1 MVLEHLQLLAAITRI
16 DNAVAELQEELG
28 DLPHE
33 VKAMEREVR
42 AKQQAVDVTQR
53 QIDDLLQTRSN
64 AKIRAQEIHDK
75 EKKLS
80 EQQYQVRNNR
90 EFDAI
95 TKEIETLKTEL
106 REVEKTISGTMLT
119 EENLRRILEAQAD
132 ELGFVRERLDDL
144 EHELTDLS
152 AGQGDEMNEHLTKH
166 TELLQQL
173 PKPIIVTYERIKE
186 YHTDT
191 TVAVRRNCCS
201 GCFNA
206 VPPQRIVEMRT
217 YKTIFTC
224 ESCGRMLYPEE
235 MQHLSS

>member
-1 MVLEHLQLLAAITRI
+1 MVLEHLQTLAAITRI

-28 DLPHE
+28 ELPYE
-33 VKAMEREVR
+33 VRGMEREVR

-53 QIDDLLQTRSN
+53 QIDDILQTRAN

-95 TKEIETLKTEL
+95 TKEVEALKVEL
-106 REVEKTISGTMLT
+106 RDVEKTISGTMLT
-119 EENLRRILEAQAD
+119 EENLRRILDAQQD
-132 ELGFVRERLDDL
+132 ELGFVSERLQDL
-144 EHELTDLS
+144 EHELSDLS
-152 AGQGDEMNEHLTKH
+152 AGQGDEMNEHLTKR
-166 TELLQQL
+166 TELIAKL
-173 PKPIIVTYERIKE
+173 PKNIVVQYERIKE
-186 YHTDT
+186 YHIDT
-191 TVAVRRNCCS
+191 TVAVKRNCCS

-235 MQHLSS
+235 MQLA